1 MCKNFLLISIKPEYA
16 QKILDGEKTVE
27 LRKTRTRLKPGDI
40 VLVYVS
46 SPQQVIAGFFEVESV
61 EIFEN
66 LPKQKNNFWDKIK
79 NKAHIKEKD
88 FNDYYKRAS
97 IGVAIFITKVHKFDN
112 TAKLIKLKQ
121 KIKNFTPPQSYRY
134 LKPKEIE
141 ILESIVK
148 EKILVT

>member
-46 SPQQVIAGFFEVESV
+46 SPQQVIAGFFEVENI

-79 NKAHIKEKD
+79 NKAHIKE
-88 FNDYYKRAS
+88 
-97 IGVAIFITKVHKFDN
+97 N
-112 TAKLIKLKQ
+112 T
-121 KIKNFTPPQSYRY
+121 
-134 LKPKEIE
+134 
-141 ILESIVK
+141 
-148 EKILVT
+148 

>member
-1 MCKNFLLISIKPEYA
+1 MYKNFLLISIKPEYA

-27 LRKTRTRLKPGDI
+27 LRKTRTRLKTGDI

-46 SPQQVIAGFFEVESV
+46 SPQQVIAGFFEVESI

-66 LPKQKNNFWDKIK
+66 LSKEKKYFWEKIK
-79 NKAHIKEKD
+79 NKAHIKQKD
-88 FNDYYKRAS
+88 FNNYYKSAS
-97 IGVAIFITKVHKFDN
+97 IGVAIFIKKVHKFDN
-112 TAKLIKLKQ
+112 TAELIKLKQ
-121 KIKNFTPPQSYRY
+121 KIENFTPPQSYRY
-134 LKPKEIE
+134 LKPKEVE

>member
-27 LRKTRTRLKPGDI
+27 LRKTRTRLKTGDI

-46 SPQQVIAGFFEVESV
+46 SPQQVIAGFFEVESI

-66 LPKQKNNFWDKIK
+66 ISKEKKYFWEKVK
-79 NKAHIKEKD
+79 HKAHIKEKD
-88 FNDYYKRAS
+88 FNTYYKSAS
-97 IGVAIFITKVHKFDN
+97 IGVAIFIKEVHKFNN
-112 TAKLIKLKQ
+112 TAELIKLKQ

-134 LKPKEIE
+134 LKLKEVK

-148 EKILVT
+148 EKILLT